1 MSSEQE
7 VFWQEEFG
15 DNYTIRNNEN
25 TLLANNIELFNKIFL
40 NLNDISNVLELGCN
54 RGNNLEA
61 IHSIN
66 KNILLN
72 GIDINKSAIEILNN
86 KNICQ
91 NTEVGSIYN
100 IPKENKFDLVFTKG
114 VLIHIPE
121 DKLSD
126 VLEIMYECSK
136 KYILICEYYSKNRH
150 EINYRNFSNKLWKDD
165 FCGKI
170 MQKYNNL
177 EIVDYGFSYHKD
189 PKFPL
194 DDITWFLLKKC

>member
-7 VFWQEEFG
+7 IFWQEEFG
-15 DNYTIRNNEN
+15 NDYTIRNNE
-25 TLLANNIELFNKIFL
+25 TLLVNNIELFKKIFI
-40 NLNDISNVLELGCN
+40 NLNDVSNVLELGCN

-66 KNILLN
+66 KHILLN

-91 NTEVGSIYN
+91 YTEVGSIYN
-100 IPKENKFDLVFTKG
+100 ISRENKYDLVFIKG
-114 VLIHIPE
+114 VLIHIPS
-121 DKLSD
+121 DRLSD
-126 VLEIMYECSK
+126 VFEIMYECST
-136 KYILICEYYSKNRH
+136 KYILICEYYSRNRQ
-150 EINYRNFSNKLWKDD
+150 EINYRNYTNKLWKDD

-170 MQKYNNL
+170 MAIYNNL
-177 EIVDYGFSYHKD
+177 ELVDYGFVYHKD

-194 DDITWFLLKKC
+194 DDISWFLLKKN